1 MNDLILFA
9 KAFSEPTRVRIIAA
23 LRHTELCV
31 CELVDALELGQ
42 STLSMHLQVI
52 RQAGLVTTRK
62 QGKWIYY
69 GIESDQLPLIDT
81 LFAHHQTALDA
92 DRRLKRDAERIQYR
106 CQLREDDCCVV
117 ASAALHNFVS
127 GGDKT

>member
-1 MNDLILFA
+1 MNDLTLFA

-23 LRHTELCV
+23 LRQSELCV
-31 CELVDALELGQ
+31 CELADALELGQ
-42 STLSMHLQVI
+42 STLSMHLQVV

-69 GIESDQLPLIDT
+69 GIESSQAPLIDT
-81 LFAHHQTALDA
+81 LFAHHQAALDV
-92 DRRLKRDAERIQYR
+92 DRRLKRDAERIEYR

-117 ASAALHNFVS
+117 ASASWNNFIS
-127 GGDKT
+127 GGDKE